1 MRSPTSIT
9 LHLLEVNRCSISL
22 SIPPGIIGAMEDL
35 VEHVVPLPGRELLV
49 LAPRDGDSLLTEQ
62 AFAQEEFLPYWVELW
77 PSAVALARVVARR
90 PLTGRRVLELGCGL
104 GLPALAAARRAGGCS
119 PRTGRPTRS
128 PWPRAT
134 RRTTALELATAEFRW
149 DADPEPLGPPWPLVL
164 ASDVLYERRNL
175 APLLALLPRVT
186 AAAGRC
192 GSPTPAARS
201 PRSSWSVRRRGG
213 GSTRFRT
220 TGRPRDRPPPAPR
233 DASDPAQVARSRGTP

>member
-1 MRSPTSIT
+1 
-9 LHLLEVNRCSISL
+9 VQ
-22 SIPPGIIGAMEDL
+22 GIIGAMEDL

-104 GLPALAAARRAGGCS
+104 GLPALAAAAAGG
-119 PRTGRPTRS
+119 RVL
-128 PWPRAT
+128 AT
-134 RRTTALELATAEFRW
+134 DWSADAVAMAARNAAHNALELATAEFRW

-186 AAAGRC
+186 AARGEVWLADPGRTF
-192 GSPTPAARS
+192 TPEFLERAAARWRIDEM
-201 PRSSWSVRRRGG
+201 PHDG
-213 GSTRFRT
+213 
-220 TGRPRDRPPPAPR
+220 PPHVTVHRLRHAN
-233 DASDPAQVARSRGTP
+233 AA